1 MTTMNTKKVLIFRI
15 VRMRLIVNGV
25 PDTTSAMKRVLL
37 PFVLGLVS
45 ISFIAT
51 ANPGQPNME
60 AALGDLRAARA
71 SLQKAVPDKQGHRD
85 KAIGLVDQAIAQVQ
99 AGMAAAR

>member
-1 MTTMNTKKVLIFRI
+1 MGFLI
-15 VRMRLIVNGV
+15 
-25 PDTTSAMKRVLL
+25 PSSAMKHLLL

-45 ISFIAT
+45 VSFIAT

-60 AALGDLRAARA
+60 AALGQLREARA
-71 SLQKAVPDKQGHRD
+71 SLQKAVPDKAGHRN

-99 AGMAAAR
+99 AGVAAAR

>member
-1 MTTMNTKKVLIFRI
+1 
-15 VRMRLIVNGV
+15 
-25 PDTTSAMKRVLL
+25 MKRLLL

-45 ISFIAT
+45 VSFIAV

-60 AALGDLRAARA
+60 AALGELRAARA
-71 SLQKAVPDKQGHRD
+71 SLQKAVPDKAGHRN

-99 AGMAAAR
+99 AGMAAAP

>member
-1 MTTMNTKKVLIFRI
+1 MEVPATI
-15 VRMRLIVNGV
+15 V
-25 PDTTSAMKRVLL
+25 SMKRVLL
-37 PFVLGLVS
+37 PFVLGLISV
-45 ISFIAT
+45 SFIAT

-71 SLQKAVPDKQGHRD
+71 SLQKAVPDKAGHRNQ
-85 KAIGLVDQAIAQVQ
+85 AIALVDQAIAQVQ

>member
-1 MTTMNTKKVLIFRI
+1 
-15 VRMRLIVNGV
+15 
-25 PDTTSAMKRVLL
+25 MKRVLL
-37 PFVLGLVS
+37 PFVLGLISV
-45 ISFIAT
+45 SFIAT

-71 SLQKAVPDKQGHRD
+71 SLQKAVPDKAGHRNQ
-85 KAIGLVDQAIAQVQ
+85 AIVLVDQAIAQVQ

>member
-1 MTTMNTKKVLIFRI
+1 
-15 VRMRLIVNGV
+15 
-25 PDTTSAMKRVLL
+25 MKHVLL

-45 ISFIAT
+45 ISFIAVVD
-51 ANPGQPNME
+51 AGQPNMQ

-71 SLQKAVPDKQGHRD
+71 SLERAVPDKAGHRVR
-85 KAIGLVDQAIAQVQ
+85 AIGLVNQAIAEVQ

>member
-1 MTTMNTKKVLIFRI
+1 MESL
-15 VRMRLIVNGV
+15 L
-25 PDTTSAMKRVLL
+25 PTSDMKHVLL

-45 ISFIAT
+45 ISFIAV
-51 ANPGQPNME
+51 ANAGQPNMQ

-71 SLQKAVPDKQGHRD
+71 SLERALPDKAGHRLR
-85 KAIGLVDQAIAQVQ
+85 AIGLVNQAIAEVQ